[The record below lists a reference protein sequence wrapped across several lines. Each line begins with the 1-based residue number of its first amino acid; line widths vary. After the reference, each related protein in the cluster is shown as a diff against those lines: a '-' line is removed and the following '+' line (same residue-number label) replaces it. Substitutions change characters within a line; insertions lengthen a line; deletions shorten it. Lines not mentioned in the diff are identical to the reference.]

1 MPLLAS
7 DCQPVTRQRTCDEG
21 AVHPPEPHAIVG
33 IEHSDLRNKAGRSR
47 EECPRQSERG
57 APERTAHARMQ
68 KRRLWCTL
76 PLPAP
81 RLPISTVTAH
91 GHRTCRTHSRQ
102 SGHPNT
108 RPPAPHLP
116 HPHVACPREFD
127 GVVASL
133 GEVRPQ
139 QRVPAG
145 GGVQRVG
152 VCVGGQRPSTMCG
165 IEGQRWRCAPPNAQ
179 WGIPGCAG
187 QSRG

>member
-1 MPLLAS
+1 MPTCKNGGFGARCR
-7 DCQPVTRQRTCDEG
+7 CQRRACLYQQSLRMVT
-21 AVHPPEPHAIVG
+21 APAEPT
-33 IEHSDLRNKAGRSR
+33 AGRAAIATYAS
-47 EECPRQSERG
+47 PR
-57 APERTAHARMQ
+57 AT
-68 KRRLWCTL
+68 
-76 PLPAP
+76 
-81 RLPISTVTAH
+81 
-91 GHRTCRTHSRQ
+91 
-102 SGHPNT
+102 
-108 RPPAPHLP
+108 HLP
-116 HPHVACPREFD
+116 HPHVAGPGNLD

-187 QSRG
+187 QSRGWHGRKAMQNRHERHSRKLDGQLLHAAVLNGGVKAVHVAHPAGPHYRPGN